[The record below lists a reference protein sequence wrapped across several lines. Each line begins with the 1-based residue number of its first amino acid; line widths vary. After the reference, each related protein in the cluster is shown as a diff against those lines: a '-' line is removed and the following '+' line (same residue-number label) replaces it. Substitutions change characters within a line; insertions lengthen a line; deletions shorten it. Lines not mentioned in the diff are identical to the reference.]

1 MIEMFDER
9 IVATG
14 RLPLFGF
21 FVAFIIT
28 FVLTRINVRLIRAN
42 VRWWFRNITA
52 GDLHIHHVVFGVV
65 LMLLGG
71 VASLAVPDAYV
82 GLDLVAAAVFG
93 MGSALVLDEFALI
106 LHLSDVY
113 WTEKGRASVD
123 AVFVAIAV
131 TGLLL
136 LGIRPLGYEG
146 IAPDPGTGVLTRVYV
161 ASLVVNLVFAV
172 VTLLKGKIWTGL
184 IGLFVPAL
192 LIVGAIRVA
201 RPGSPWSRWRYGLDS
216 RKYQRAVRRERL
228 FRRPLIRAKIWVQEF
243 IAGRHDLIPP
253 ELLQRRAE
261 AAERARRRRLARAER
276 RAAARAGR
284 RAAARAE
291 RRSGR
296 RSGRRGA
303 RRAAPEGER
312 GPIGGSLVR
321 AQRTAGIWAERRSGT
336 RARSRTFSRTRRKAA
351 SRVRPRAVPRRRRP
365 GPEEDAPPGPPPEER
380 AGPPAGTPGAVNER
394 GRPSP

>member
-21 FVAFIIT
+21 FVAFMIT
-28 FVLTRINVRLIRAN
+28 FVLTRVNVRLIRAN
-42 VRWWFRNITA
+42 VRWWFRNVTA

-71 VASLAVPDAYV
+71 VAALAVPEAYV
-82 GLDLVAAAVFG
+82 GLNVAAAVVFG

-113 WTEKGRASVD
+113 WTEKGRASLD

-146 IAPDPGTGVLTRVYV
+146 IAPDPGTGILTRVYV

-172 VTLLKGKIWTGL
+172 ITLLKGKIWTGL

-192 LIVGAIRVA
+192 LIIGAVRVA
-201 RPGSPWSRWRYGLDS
+201 RPGSPWSRWRYDPES
-216 RKYQRAVRRERL
+216 RRYQRAVRRERRL
-228 FRRPLIRAKIWVQEF
+228 RRPLIQAKIWVQEF

-253 ELLQRRAE
+253 ELLQRRNE
-261 AAERARRRRLARAER
+261 AAERARRRKLARAER
-276 RAAARAGR
+276 RAAARADR
-284 RAAARAE
+284 RAERGWERRAERRAARRASARAERESAAREERNAAARAH
-291 RRSGR
+291 RDAAAR
-296 RSGRRGA
+296 A
-303 RRAAPEGER
+303 RRRTLARVRGGTGSRIRNRAA
-312 GPIGGSLVR
+312 SLR
-321 AQRTAGIWAERRSGT
+321 
-336 RARSRTFSRTRRKAA
+336 RARRMEQEEEPPPGSDRSRAA
-351 SRVRPRAVPRRRRP
+351 SP
-365 GPEEDAPPGPPPEER
+365 
-380 AGPPAGTPGAVNER
+380 
-394 GRPSP
+394 

>member
-21 FVAFIIT
+21 FVAFMVT
-28 FVLTRINVRLIRAN
+28 FVLTRVNVRLIRAD
-42 VRWWFRNITA
+42 VRWWFRNVKA
-52 GDLHIHHVVFGVV
+52 GDVHIHHVVFGVV
-65 LMLLGG
+65 LMLMGG

-82 GLDLVAAAVFG
+82 GLDLAAAVVFG

-123 AVFVAIAV
+123 AVFVAMAV

-146 IAPDPGTGVLTRVYV
+146 IAPDPGTGLITRVYV
-161 ASLVVNLVFAV
+161 ASLAVNLVLAV

-184 IGLFVPAL
+184 LGLFVPAL
-192 LIVGAIRVA
+192 LIFGAIRVA
-201 RPGSPWSRWRYGLDS
+201 RPGSPWSRWRYDPGS
-216 RKYQRAVRRERL
+216 RRYQRAVRRETRL
-228 FRRPLIRAKIWVQEF
+228 RRPLIRAKIWVQEF

-253 ELLQRRAE
+253 ELLQRRTE
-261 AAERARRRRLARAER
+261 ATERARRRKLA
-276 RAAARAGR
+276 

-291 RRSGR
+291 RQIGR
-296 RSGRRGA
+296 A
-303 RRAAPEGER
+303 H
-312 GPIGGSLVR
+312 V
-321 AQRTAGIWAERRSGT
+321 
-336 RARSRTFSRTRRKAA
+336 
-351 SRVRPRAVPRRRRP
+351 
-365 GPEEDAPPGPPPEER
+365 
-380 AGPPAGTPGAVNER
+380 
-394 GRPSP
+394 